1 MSNLKDLKE
10 LMIKAKSEYKN
21 SKEKNE
27 KHYAFYTV
35 MSIYAI
41 ASLSVFIMPKDIL
54 ERHEILL
61 KFTEF
66 MAGYFPNIS
75 VFNEASSLPQVVAFY
90 TAIMWVAGL
99 MLGFYIIISLI
110 CVFYQDIKYNKVNN
124 NEFLSSLLLFSIS
137 VFAIYVHF
145 TGYIATDG
153 ISFLAKSFIVDMSSR
168 LEIFLFVAFFQTAFS
183 LLPPIGLYAIA
194 SWIYEIIY
202 KMKNKRS

>member
-124 NEFLSSLLLFSIS
+124 NEFLSSLLLFSIGI
-137 VFAIYVHF
+137 FAFYIHF

-153 ISFLAKSFIVDMSSR
+153 ISFFTKDFIVDMNSR
-168 LEIFLFVAFFQTAFS
+168 LEIFLFIVFFQLGFS
-183 LLPPIGLYAIA
+183 ILPPIGIYAIS
-194 SWIYEIIY
+194 SWMYETIY
-202 KMKNKRS
+202 KIKRS

>member
-90 TAIMWVAGL
+90 TALMWVMG
-99 MLGFYIIISLI
+99 I
-110 CVFYQDIKYNKVNN
+110 
-124 NEFLSSLLLFSIS
+124 LLFLMFFIGFFITFLKKLKENAS
-137 VFAIYVHF
+137 VFNKES
-145 TGYIATDG
+145 G
-153 ISFLAKSFIVDMSSR
+153 
-168 LEIFLFVAFFQTAFS
+168 IFLYYFRV
-183 LLPPIGLYAIA
+183 LYF
-194 SWIYEIIY
+194 IYIL
-202 KMKNKRS
+202 

>member
-90 TAIMWVAGL
+90 TALMWVMG
-99 MLGFYIIISLI
+99 I
-110 CVFYQDIKYNKVNN
+110 
-124 NEFLSSLLLFSIS
+124 LLFLMFFIGFFITFLKKLKENAS
-137 VFAIYVHF
+137 VFNKEFGIFFILFLCFIFYLYFIGDISTSRFSMHTNNRF
-145 TGYIATDG
+145 KIFIMISTFQTGV
-153 ISFLAKSFIVDMSSR
+153 SVFLAGS
-168 LEIFLFVAFFQTAFS
+168 
-183 LLPPIGLYAIA
+183 LYALA
-194 SWIYEIIY
+194 SWVDQIIY
-202 KMKNKRS
+202 KIKNKRN

>member
-90 TAIMWVAGL
+90 TALMWVMG
-99 MLGFYIIISLI
+99 I
-110 CVFYQDIKYNKVNN
+110 
-124 NEFLSSLLLFSIS
+124 LLFLMFFIGFFITFLKKLKENAS
-137 VFAIYVHF
+137 VFNKEFGIFFILFSCFIFYLYFIGDISTSRFSMHTNNRF
-145 TGYIATDG
+145 KIFIMISTFQTGV
-153 ISFLAKSFIVDMSSR
+153 SFFLAGSYM
-168 LEIFLFVAFFQTAFS
+168 
-183 LLPPIGLYAIA
+183 LLHLGCI
-194 SWIYEIIY
+194 
-202 KMKNKRS
+202 K

>member
-1 MSNLKDLKE
+1 MPNLKDLKE

-90 TAIMWVAGL
+90 TALMWVMG
-99 MLGFYIIISLI
+99 I
-110 CVFYQDIKYNKVNN
+110 
-124 NEFLSSLLLFSIS
+124 LLFLMFFIGFFITFLKKLKENAS
-137 VFAIYVHF
+137 VFNKEFGIFFILFSCFIFYLYFIGDISTSRFSMHTNNRF
-145 TGYIATDG
+145 KIFIMISTFQTGV
-153 ISFLAKSFIVDMSSR
+153 SFFLAGS
-168 LEIFLFVAFFQTAFS
+168 
-183 LLPPIGLYAIA
+183 LYALA
-194 SWIYEIIY
+194 SWVHQIIY
-202 KMKNKRS
+202 KIKNKRN